1 MKIAEKRVV
10 SYINHLPKF
19 KMSVE
24 LNETIETVKRYA
36 NLYIEEM
43 YRGLLNLDMY
53 ALHTENLTFM
63 VSEVSRNHVYL
74 AKNPFYKWLLEQEST
89 VERTNALAFMW
100 RHAFLT
106 HLYNLNIICSTIMN
120 RQLSLSFRKRMM
132 NEDQG
137 IKYNESSIYWISNY
151 INRNRDYICDYI
163 DAGNVFLK

>member
-1 MKIAEKRVV
+1 
-10 SYINHLPKF
+10 
-19 KMSVE
+19 MSVE

-100 RHAFLT
+100 RHSFLKK
-106 HLYNLNIICSTIMN
+106 LDNLNIICSTIINKPITITFCHHMMI
-120 RQLSLSFRKRMM
+120 RQSL
-132 NEDQG
+132 E
-137 IKYNESSIYWISNY
+137 YNQSSSSWISYY
-151 INRNRDYICDYI
+151 IKNNTPYICDYI
-163 DAGNVFLK
+163 DAGNAFLK